1 MKLEEFQIWNRK
13 WKGQLRYNEVPRD
26 WQNAFAITRF
36 RYIEVLFHIFY
47 HFCDQE
53 NRWLYRG
60 LQIHSLEVRF
70 IEVLLYM
77 YIIYIYLI
85 YAVAETH
92 DKCRWCC

>member
-13 WKGQLRYNEVPRD
+13 WKRQLRYNEVPRD

-36 RYIEVLFHIFY
+36 RYIEVFFHIFY
-47 HFCDQE
+47 HFWDQE

-60 LQIHSLEVRF
+60 LHSLEVRY

-77 YIIYIYLI
+77 YILYI
-85 YAVAETH
+85 
-92 DKCRWCC
+92 